1 MNSCRKALDCLC
13 NDDGASN
20 ASLVME
26 RFLAEIKEDVS
37 KDARGGDSAIMVRTR
52 LYEQM
57 KKALKGAKSV
67 YETAYRRRESAF
79 KTAGAMLLEFRTTAP
94 LAVGLGGKNVL
105 ENGLSLEHTYGV
117 PIIPASSLKGVLV
130 AYCAEALKNTASGEE
145 AAAWL
150 ENRKVIFGS
159 VAAGGAS
166 AKGYVR
172 FHDAWITPESLE
184 NCLHDDVVTCHHSG
198 YYSQQDP
205 AVPSDFDDPVPVS
218 FVSVRGTFLVVC
230 DCEEPD
236 AGRKKAL
243 LAEIGKLFEHVLGER
258 GVGAKRSSGYGR
270 LNRQPST
277 QEKQEAHRGA
287 QREIARKDGMK
298 YIEGDIVEAMCCG
311 FRKVKGKA
319 KPRYKLVDEDSA
331 QNVSF
336 SPGIPHAREG
346 ETFRAEVIACD
357 LEKKI
362 YTLKLIEEP

>member
-13 NDDGASN
+13 KDDGASN

-26 RFLAEIKEDVS
+26 RFLAEIEDAS
-37 KDARGGDSAIMVRTR
+37 KDARGGDSAIMARTR

-57 KKALKGAKSV
+57 KKALKCAKDV
-67 YETAYRRRESAF
+67 YETSYRRRENAF
-79 KTAGAMLLEFRTTAP
+79 KAAGAMLLEFRTTAP

-117 PIIPASSLKGVLV
+117 PIIPASSLKGVLA
-130 AYCAEALKNTASGEE
+130 AYCAEALKNAAPGGEA

-150 ENRKVIFGS
+150 ENSKVIFGS
-159 VAAGGAS
+159 AAADGAS

-198 YYSQQDP
+198 YYSKQEP

-218 FVSVRGTFLVVC
+218 FVSVRGTFLVGC

-236 AGRKKAL
+236 AGRKKDL
-243 LAEIGKLFEHVLGER
+243 LAGIEKLFEHVLGER

-270 LNRQPST
+270 LNRQQSA
-277 QEKQEAHRGA
+277 QEAS
-287 QREIARKDGMK
+287 RETLREMARKGGMR

-311 FRKVKGKA
+311 SRKVKGKI

>member
-13 NDDGASN
+13 NNDGASN

-26 RFLAEIKEDVS
+26 RFLAEIEDAS
-37 KDARGGDSAIMVRTR
+37 KDARGGDNAIMARTR

-57 KKALKGAKSV
+57 KKALKCAKDV
-67 YETAYRRRESAF
+67 YETSYRRRENAF
-79 KTAGAMLLEFRTTAP
+79 KAAGAMLLEFRTTAP

-117 PIIPASSLKGVLV
+117 PIIPASSLKGVLA
-130 AYCAEALKNTASGEE
+130 AYCAEALKKPAPGGE
-145 AAAWL
+145 APAAWL
-150 ENRKVIFGS
+150 KNNKVIFGS
-159 VAAGGAS
+159 AAADGAS

-184 NCLHDDVVTCHHSG
+184 NCLHDDVVTCHHRG
-198 YYSQQDP
+198 YYSQQEP

-218 FVSVRGTFLVVC
+218 FVSVGGTFLVVC

-236 AGRKKAL
+236 ASRKKAI
-243 LAEIGKLFEHVLGER
+243 LAEIGKLFERVLGER

-270 LNRQPST
+270 LNRQLST
-277 QEKQEAHRGA
+277 QEKQEAHREA

-346 ETFRAEVIACD
+346 ETFRAKVTACD
-357 LEKKI
+357 LEKKT
-362 YTLKLIEEP
+362 YTLELIEEP